1 MIHALLAI
9 CRAWFCCL
17 SIYKDSDGM
26 CLANIGGQVGNLE
39 IIMYKSVWDAHEK
52 LFYQI
57 LSYWKLC
64 MKVLYIW
71 NTTNKQTN
79 KQKQKKTNKNKQTN
93 KQTKK
98 RTKTNKNKQQRSK
111 NKQTNRQTDRQ
122 TQQQNKVHARVF
134 FHMVCS
140 KFYTVLYIGGVMSDE

>member
-71 NTTNKQTN
+71 NTTNKQKQTKTN
-79 KQKQKKTNKNKQTN
+79 KQTNKETNKNKQ
-93 KQTKK
+93 KQTTTIKK
-98 RTKTNKNKQQRSK
+98 QT
-111 NKQTNRQTDRQ
+111 NKQTNRQTDRH
-122 TQQQNKVHARVF
+122 NNRIKFMHVCF
-134 FHMVCS
+134 FTWFVPNSILC
-140 KFYTVLYIGGVMSDE
+140 YILVV

>member
-1 MIHALLAI
+1 
-9 CRAWFCCL
+9 
-17 SIYKDSDGM
+17 M

-71 NTTNKQTN
+71 NTTNKQT
-79 KQKQKKTNKNKQTN
+79 KTNKNKQRN
-93 KQTKK
+93 EQKQTK
-98 RTKTNKNKQQRSK
+98 TNNNDQKT

>member
-1 MIHALLAI
+1 
-9 CRAWFCCL
+9 
-17 SIYKDSDGM
+17 M

-79 KQKQKKTNKNKQTN
+79 
-93 KQTKK
+93 
-98 RTKTNKNKQQRSK
+98 
-111 NKQTNRQTDRQ
+111 RQTDRQ

>member
-52 LFYQI
+52 LFY
-57 LSYWKLC
+57 
-64 MKVLYIW
+64 
-71 NTTNKQTN
+71 
-79 KQKQKKTNKNKQTN
+79 
-93 KQTKK
+93 
-98 RTKTNKNKQQRSK
+98 
-111 NKQTNRQTDRQ
+111 
-122 TQQQNKVHARVF
+122 H
-134 FHMVCS
+134 
-140 KFYTVLYIGGVMSDE
+140 IGNCA